1 MDNPST
7 LRRKAAHFFKSA
19 ASATPTEAE
28 KLNEVGRQL
37 ELWADDLEEMLTYQ
51 SKTLIHRHPA
61 RRLGRTNQLVSA
73 DRSLLL
79 AMLITVAHP
88 PQ

>member
-7 LRRKAAHFFKSA
+7 LRRKAALFFEGAA
-19 ASATPTEAE
+19 ASATPAEAE

-51 SKTLIHRHPA
+51 SKNSDP
-61 RRLGRTNQLVSA
+61 SA
-73 DRSLLL
+73 SGKKTPGESTRS
-79 AMLITVAHP
+79 
-88 PQ
+88 